1 MKQESP
7 ITLSPYD
14 PITRALHHP
23 ITHGKDYASYSFWLE
38 TCGDDL
44 TPRPPLDGSTEVDVA
59 ILGAG
64 FTGLWTAYYLLRRDP
79 SLKIAILEAEIA
91 GFGASG
97 RNGGW
102 CFSGFPVEPAVLTR
116 RHGRDAARAV
126 SLAMAESVAD
136 VGRVCE
142 DEGIDAHYAQGGEL
156 EVARAGYDLA
166 KIEEMYEG
174 YRALGLENRVA
185 LLDAAETA
193 ERLRVPGAVGAF
205 WNSDG
210 AAIQPA
216 RLARGLARAVE
227 RRGGRIVEGT
237 TVTDYAGGTTPRLFT
252 DRGEVRARRAIV
264 LAGEAYLSRLPKLRR
279 HVIPMTS
286 HMVVT
291 EPLSPDIWDQIGW
304 ERREV
309 LGGFGSTGGYIQR
322 TGDGRIA
329 FGAYRAHYP
338 FNSRITDDLD
348 CMEDIFAHARDAARV
363 WFPALQTLDVAFTHA
378 WGGVFGTPRDRM
390 PTMGFNPQTG
400 VALTFGYTGEGVAT
414 SNLSGRVLTDL
425 LTETDSDLTHLPMTS
440 HQPAIWEPEPLRSL
454 GVNLVRRSRYKEIE
468 QVERTGMYPEKPSLA
483 TRVFDR

>member
-1 MKQESP
+1 MTAKN
-7 ITLSPYD
+7 
-14 PITRALHHP
+14 
-23 ITHGKDYASYSFWLE
+23 YASYSFWLE

-44 TPRPPLDGSTEVDVA
+44 TPRPPLDGAAEVDVA

-64 FTGLWTAYYLLRRDP
+64 FTGLWTAYHLLKRDP
-79 SLKIAILEAEIA
+79 SLDMLVVEKEIA

-102 CFSGFPVEPAVLTR
+102 CFSGFPVEPAVLTK

-126 SLAMAESVAD
+126 SLAMADSVDD
-136 VGRVCE
+136 VGRVCA
-142 DEGIDAHYAQGGEL
+142 DEGIDAHYAHGGEL
-156 EVARAGYDLA
+156 EVARADYDLP
-166 KIEEMYEG
+166 KVEEMYEG
-174 YRALGLENRVA
+174 YRSLGLTDRVA
-185 LLDAAETA
+185 LLDADEIA

-205 WNSDG
+205 WNRDG

-216 RLARGLARAVE
+216 RLARAVE

-237 TVTDYAGGTTPRLFT
+237 TVTDYEGGKTPRLIT

-291 EPLSPDIWDQIGW
+291 EPLSPDIWDEIGW

-329 FGAYRAHYP
+329 FGAYRARYP

-348 CMEDIFAHARDAARV
+348 RMEDVFEHARRAARV
-363 WFPALQTLDVAFTHA
+363 WFPALREVTFTHA

-390 PTMGFNPQTG
+390 PTMGFNPQTR
-400 VALTFGYTGEGVAT
+400 VALAFGYTGEGVAT

-425 LTETDSDLTHLPMTS
+425 LTETDSDLTRLPMAS
-440 HQPAIWEPEPLRSL
+440 HQPAIWEPEPRRSI

-468 QVERTGMYPEKPSLA
+468 HVERTGMYPERPSLA
-483 TRVFDR
+483 ARVFER